1 MIPSSTQDT
10 QLAPRRCFGF
20 MFMFIFVLPP
30 SSRKATVREVDLHRC
45 FFRVS
50 SHVLSQA
57 VQMKMVDKIEMS
69 LDDIIKQTKGSRA
82 RGGGGGGGGGGGRR
96 GRGAG
101 SSPRRGARRA
111 QRAGGGGDVN
121 SAWKHDMFD
130 GVKKV
135 GRGAIGNA
143 GTTKLLVSNL
153 DFGVS
158 DSDIQELF
166 SEFGPLKSAAV
177 HYDRS
182 GRSLGSADVIF
193 ERRADAIKAMK
204 QYHGVPLDGREM
216 NIQVAT
222 SELPV
227 TSVRGGPRLSGVNY
241 TQRPQTR
248 FRGNR
253 GAGSVRGRGSGRRG
267 GRGGIRQATKTPT
280 AEELDAELEAYVK
293 EVK

>member
-1 MIPSSTQDT
+1 MVFIPNF
-10 QLAPRRCFGF
+10 PC
-20 MFMFIFVLPP
+20 VL
-30 SSRKATVREVDLHRC
+30 
-45 FFRVS
+45 VS
-50 SHVLSQA
+50 SSFAAIITKSLE
-57 VQMKMVDKIEMS
+57 MVDKIEMS
-69 LDDIIKQTKGSRA
+69 LDDIIKQNKGTRA
-82 RGGGGGGGGGGGRR
+82 RGGGGRR
-96 GRGAG
+96 GRGVG
-101 SSPRRGARRA
+101 GSPRRGARRT
-111 QRAGGGGDVN
+111 QRVGGGGGVMRGRSRGGITRTSLPYTRGDVN

-135 GRGAIGNA
+135 GRGAIGST
-143 GTTKLLVSNL
+143 GVTKLLVSNL

-204 QYHGVPLDGREM
+204 QYNGVPLDGREM

-222 SELPV
+222 SEIPV
-227 TSVRGGPRLSGVNY
+227 PSVRGGSRLSGNSYVQR
-241 TQRPQTR
+241 TQSR

-253 GAGSVRGRGSGRRG
+253 GSGPVRGRGARRG
-267 GRGGIRQATKTPT
+267 GRGGSRQATKTPT
-280 AEELDAELEAYVK
+280 AAELDAELEAYVK

>member
-1 MIPSSTQDT
+1 
-10 QLAPRRCFGF
+10 
-20 MFMFIFVLPP
+20 
-30 SSRKATVREVDLHRC
+30 
-45 FFRVS
+45 
-50 SHVLSQA
+50 
-57 VQMKMVDKIEMS
+57 MKMVDKIEMS
-69 LDDIIKQTKGSRA
+69 LDDIIKQNKGA
-82 RGGGGGGGGGGGRR
+82 RTRGSAGGRR
-96 GRGAG
+96 GRGNATG
-101 SSPRRGARRA
+101 ASPRRGARG
-111 QRAGGGGDVN
+111 QRAGGGVMRGRNRGGISRTSAPYTRGDVN

-135 GRGAIGNA
+135 GRGAIGGT

-204 QYHGVPLDGREM
+204 QYNGVPLDGREM

-227 TSVRGGPRLSGVNY
+227 TTSVRNPARLAAGNFN
-241 TQRPQTR
+241 QRSPTR
-248 FRGNR
+248 FRGAR
-253 GAGSVRGRGSGRRG
+253 GAGAGPRGNTQKPKIGVKGRGAGRRG
-267 GRGGIRQATKTPT
+267 GGRGGGARQPTKTPT

>member
-1 MIPSSTQDT
+1 MFPS
-10 QLAPRRCFGF
+10 G
-20 MFMFIFVLPP
+20 
-30 SSRKATVREVDLHRC
+30 
-45 FFRVS
+45 S
-50 SHVLSQA
+50 SHVPSQA
-57 VQMKMVDKIEMS
+57 AQMKMVDKIEMS
-69 LDDIIKQTKGSRA
+69 LDDIIKQTKGSRT
-82 RGGGGGGGGGGGRR
+82 RGGGGGGGGGSRR

-101 SSPRRGARRA
+101 SSPRRGARRV
-111 QRAGGGGDVN
+111 QRTSGGIMRGRNRGGIVRSSLPYTRGDVN

-222 SELPV
+222 SELPIS
-227 TSVRGGPRLSGVNY
+227 SVRGGPRLSGVNY

-248 FRGNR
+248 FRGSR
-253 GAGSVRGRGSGRRG
+253 GPGSIRGRGSGRRG
-267 GRGGIRQATKTPT
+267 GGGGGRGGARQATKTPT

>member
-1 MIPSSTQDT
+1 
-10 QLAPRRCFGF
+10 
-20 MFMFIFVLPP
+20 
-30 SSRKATVREVDLHRC
+30 
-45 FFRVS
+45 
-50 SHVLSQA
+50 
-57 VQMKMVDKIEMS
+57 MKMVDKIEMS
-69 LDDIIKQTKGSRA
+69 LDDIIKQNKSTRTRGS
-82 RGGGGGGGGGGGRR
+82 RR
-96 GRGAG
+96 GRGGPARRG
-101 SSPRRGARRA
+101 VRGSPRP
-111 QRAGGGGDVN
+111 GGGVMRGRNRGGIARNSLPYTRGDVN

-135 GRGAIGNA
+135 GRGAIGST

-204 QYHGVPLDGREM
+204 QYNGVPLDGREM

-222 SELPV
+222 SEIPI
-227 TSVRGGPRLSGVNY
+227 TSSIRGGNRLSGPNY
-241 TQRPQTR
+241 PPRSQPR
-248 FRGNR
+248 FRGAR
-253 GAGSVRGRGSGRRG
+253 GAIARGRGTGRRG
-267 GRGGIRQATKTPT
+267 GRGGSRPTTKTPT